1 MEMRDTEGVGCMRT
15 LVECS
20 PCVCIMI
27 LIIITTWH
35 CGGLDL
41 ASVPRYQLSRLKI
54 SVRASTISYYYVIT
68 ARCRQS
74 SKQSIN

>member
-1 MEMRDTEGVGCMRT
+1 MEMRDIEGVGCMRA

-27 LIIITTWH
+27 LIITTWH
-35 CGGLDL
+35 YGGLEL

-54 SVRASTISYYYVIT
+54 SVRASTTS
-68 ARCRQS
+68 
-74 SKQSIN
+74 